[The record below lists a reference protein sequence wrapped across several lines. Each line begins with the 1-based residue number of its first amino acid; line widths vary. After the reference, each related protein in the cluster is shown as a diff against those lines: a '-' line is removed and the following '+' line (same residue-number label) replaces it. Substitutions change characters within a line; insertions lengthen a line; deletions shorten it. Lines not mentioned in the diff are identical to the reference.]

1 MFFRAACVRGVR
13 LVMTPA
19 ERPAPCRV
27 VVASVLPPVC
37 PGPSC
42 VSVPSVSPVSSGT
55 PHACP
60 SRWRPDGEKESSQ
73 ENDVATDDEQWGAK
87 FKVLKENVEHHIQEE
102 ESEMFRT
109 ARGIFSRAELQDLA
123 QRMVALTSR
132 SGGAPRRA
140 KGTSRSR

>member
-1 MFFRAACVRGVR
+1 MCIRSLR
-13 LVMTPA
+13 LPRLLRHSTCIA
-19 ERPAPCRV
+19 
-27 VVASVLPPVC
+27 
-37 PGPSC
+37 GPLE
-42 VSVPSVSPVSSGT
+42 
-55 PHACP
+55 A
-60 SRWRPDGEKESSQ
+60 RWRKESSQ

>member
-1 MFFRAACVRGVR
+1 M
-13 LVMTPA
+13 
-19 ERPAPCRV
+19 
-27 VVASVLPPVC
+27 
-37 PGPSC
+37 
-42 VSVPSVSPVSSGT
+42 
-55 PHACP
+55 
-60 SRWRPDGEKESSQ
+60 
-73 ENDVATDDEQWGAK
+73 
-87 FKVLKENVEHHIQEE
+87 LKENVEHHIQEE